1 MPPKERKSSASTIRS
16 PEIVRSPAPKDLKRK
31 KSRSNA
37 KIIFFGLLASLGLIM
52 LACFLDYQQSKLM
65 NHTSKLPHE
74 VQVATKYVVDMAKEV
89 PHKLEVLL
97 DSAKGQIIIITGNM
111 HIGDKTVA
119 QLLFGVDE
127 EAEDPTPADVVED
140 FKLEDEV
147 DIDNQMIEEIDV
159 EEMATVLRKEEEL
172 RIYEENRRKRKEEEM
187 RVYEENRKKM
197 KEETLKSMEAKK
209 EAENTAPQEDESDNV
224 QSLDEEALSNEV
236 TEVKLQ
242 DVQIE
247 NEVSVEAD
255 NSFPKGAEENDDIDR
270 KEVEPIDATTNDS
283 KKYKEDEA
291 Y

>member
-1 MPPKERKSSASTIRS
+1 
-16 PEIVRSPAPKDLKRK
+16 
-31 KSRSNA
+31 
-37 KIIFFGLLASLGLIM
+37 
-52 LACFLDYQQSKLM
+52 
-65 NHTSKLPHE
+65 
-74 VQVATKYVVDMAKEV
+74 VATKYVVDVAKEV

-236 TEVKLQ
+236 TEVKKQ
-242 DVQIE
+242 NVQIE

-255 NSFPKGAEENDDIDR
+255 NSLPKGAEENDDIDR
-270 KEVEPIDATTNDS
+270 KEVEPIDVTTNDS

>member
-1 MPPKERKSSASTIRS
+1 M
-16 PEIVRSPAPKDLKRK
+16 
-31 KSRSNA
+31 
-37 KIIFFGLLASLGLIM
+37 G
-52 LACFLDYQQSKLM
+52 
-65 NHTSKLPHE
+65 
-74 VQVATKYVVDMAKEV
+74 
-89 PHKLEVLL
+89 
-97 DSAKGQIIIITGNM
+97 GQIIIITGNM

-147 DIDNQMIEEIDV
+147 DIDDQMIEEIDV

-209 EAENTAPQEDESDNV
+209 EDESDDV
-224 QSLDEEALSNEV
+224 QSLDEEALSSEV
-236 TEVKLQ
+236 TEVKKQ
-242 DVQIE
+242 NVQIE

-255 NSFPKGAEENDDIDR
+255 NSFPKGAEEIDDIDR
-270 KEVEPIDATTNDS
+270 KEVEPIDATTTNDS

>member
-1 MPPKERKSSASTIRS
+1 M
-16 PEIVRSPAPKDLKRK
+16 
-31 KSRSNA
+31 
-37 KIIFFGLLASLGLIM
+37 
-52 LACFLDYQQSKLM
+52 
-65 NHTSKLPHE
+65 
-74 VQVATKYVVDMAKEV
+74 ATKYVVDMAKEV

-209 EAENTAPQEDESDNV
+209 EAENTAPQDDESDDV
-224 QSLDEEALSNEV
+224 QSLDEEALSSEV
-236 TEVKLQ
+236 TEVKKQ
-242 DVQIE
+242 NVQIE

-255 NSFPKGAEENDDIDR
+255 NSFPKGAEEIDDIDR